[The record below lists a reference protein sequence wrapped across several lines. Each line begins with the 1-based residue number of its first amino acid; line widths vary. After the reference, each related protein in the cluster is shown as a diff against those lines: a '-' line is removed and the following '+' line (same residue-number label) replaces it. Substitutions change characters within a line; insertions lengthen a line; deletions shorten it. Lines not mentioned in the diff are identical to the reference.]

1 MSPGARQLWAV
12 PLVIAV
18 QQFIVAWP
26 GDDVS
31 AGPSTVFWFLVT
43 VALTWAAA
51 ERRSSV
57 AWGVLVAFG
66 AWAVVVAVVGVAGG
80 SDFAASMYLVLS
92 AVVLSLLLSP
102 AARAHLKRE
111 RAKIRFP

>member
-12 PLVIAV
+12 PPLIAV
-18 QQFIVAWP
+18 QQFIVALP

-66 AWAVVVAVVGVAGG
+66 AWAVLVALVGVAGG
-80 SDFAASMYLVLS
+80 SDFAASIYLVLS
-92 AVVLSLLLSP
+92 AVALCLLLSP
-102 AARAHLKRE
+102 AARAHLTATRP
-111 RAKIRFP
+111 A